1 MILGEGEPAAG
12 PWRVV
17 PLTGLV
23 RMLGAGQRAHAGRP
37 SVLAVD
43 GRSGSGKTTLA
54 GRIRDVVP
62 ASAVVHTD
70 DIAWS
75 QAMFDWAGLLIGG
88 ILEPVHRD
96 EPVSFR
102 PPAWQEQNRDGAIE
116 VPPGRELVIVEGA
129 GAARR
134 ELMPMVDA
142 VIWVQSDLTDAERR
156 GIARDGG
163 DEAAISFWHLW
174 MAEELPFM
182 TEQQPWTRAD
192 IIVAG
197 TPDLDH
203 DPATEVVIAQPD
215 SRLRADHLGR

>member
-1 MILGEGEPAAG
+1 MMVDMAMVLGEGEPAAG

-17 PLTGLV
+17 PLTQLV
-23 RMLGAGQRAHAGRP
+23 RMLSPGQGAHPGRP
-37 SVLAVD
+37 WVLAVD

-70 DIAWS
+70 DIAWN
-75 QAMFDWAGLLIGG
+75 QAMFDWAGLLADGV
-88 ILEPVHRD
+88 LELVHRN
-96 EPVSFR
+96 EAVSFR
-102 PPAWQEQNRDGAIE
+102 PPAWQERNRDGAIE
-116 VPPGRELVIVEGA
+116 VPPGRELVIIEGA

-134 ELMPMVDA
+134 ELMPMFDA
-142 VIWVQSDLTDAERR
+142 MIWVQADMADARRR

-163 DEAAISFWHLW
+163 DEAATATWHLW

-182 TEQQPWTRAD
+182 TEQRPWTRAT

-197 TPDLDH
+197 TPGLPH
-203 DPATEVVIAQPD
+203 DPATEAVIAQPD
-215 SRLRADHLGR
+215 QTP